1 MVAASR
7 KRGNERLSNAARV
20 YQIYGLAVEARLP
33 QSYSHL
39 ATRRRPDVR
48 LRPGRPFRFENAS
61 RLLQLPAT
69 PGDWFECHSL
79 KNGTTYLRWAN
90 LFEFLVSRS
99 ARTIEYR
106 RLKNATD
113 ESLSTY
119 LLGQVLA
126 FALVMRGH
134 EPLHATAVVIDGEA
148 VAFLG
153 DCGYGKSTL
162 GAAFL
167 ARGYPILTDDVLVL
181 DPRRG
186 RWIAHAGPPRLKLF
200 PSVAR
205 KVLAR
210 GRGHR
215 LNAATS
221 KLVLPLETTETHHRA
236 PITSLYLLPGPQ
248 RSKQGRSGHVG
259 VEHVG
264 GQEAFVEIIRSAFDR
279 IQMDDTRRRRQFSAA
294 ARLASEVPMRRLV
307 YPRALSQLNTV
318 CDAII
323 ADAAAVRRDRART
336 ARAVSSR

>member
-1 MVAASR
+1 MARASR
-7 KRGNERLSNAARV
+7 KPGNDTLSNAAHV
-20 YQIYGLAVEARLP
+20 YRIYGLAVEARLP

-39 ATRRRPDVR
+39 TTRRRPDVR
-48 LRPGRPFRFENAS
+48 LRPGRPLRFEDAS
-61 RLLQLPAT
+61 RFPQVPAK
-69 PGDWFECHSL
+69 PGDWFECHGL

-90 LFEFLVSRS
+90 LFEFLISRN

-113 ESLSTY
+113 ESLATY

-126 FALVMRGH
+126 FALVIRGH

-167 ARGYPILTDDVLVL
+167 ARGYRVLTDDVLVMEA
-181 DPRRG
+181 RSG
-186 RWIAHAGPPRLKLF
+186 RWVAHAGPPRLKLF

-205 KVLAR
+205 TVLAR

-215 LNAATS
+215 LNAETS
-221 KLVLPLETTETHHRA
+221 KLVLPLDRTETHEQA
-236 PITSLYLLPGPQ
+236 PVTALYLLPDPERSRQQ
-248 RSKQGRSGHVG
+248 RSRCVG
-259 VEHVG
+259 IEGIG
-264 GQEAFVEIIRSAFDR
+264 GQEAFIEIIRSAFDR
-279 IQMDDTRRRRQFSAA
+279 IQVDESRVRRQFSEA
-294 ARLASEVPMRRLV
+294 ARLASEIPMRRLV
-307 YPRALSQLNTV
+307 YPRALSHLNTV

-323 ADAAAVRRDRART
+323 ADAAAVRRNRARSVQGAT
-336 ARAVSSR
+336 